1 MKRDASAQGGTIGS
15 LVDGR
20 QADFVSSGFGPV
32 LDWDTRDDPFWP
44 TAGHLLHADA
54 IFASGEFL
62 SDFTYRKGRVSFDH
76 FLVVFEEGI
85 LAARAAGCFV
95 GGEVPIIDLFLFGS
109 RQIGRASGRGRV
121 CQYM

>member
-1 MKRDASAQGGTIGS
+1 MKRDASDQGGTIGS

-44 TAGHLLHADA
+44 TAGHLMHADA

-62 SDFTYRKGRVSFDH
+62 SDFNYSHGRFSFDH
-76 FLVVFEEGI
+76 FWEVFDEGI
-85 LAARAAGCFV
+85 PDARGVGFFAGGQGPFTGLC
-95 GGEVPIIDLFLFGS
+95 
-109 RQIGRASGRGRV
+109 
-121 CQYM
+121 